1 MGNNKQRSMCLQ
13 KKVSS
18 ILKTN
23 KILFFFIYRTE
34 TNTFCSDPNNVTGL
48 CNRNSCP
55 LANSRY
61 STVYEE
67 KGVCYLKM
75 KTAERAHTPKE
86 LWESIKLDPSY
97 NKALEQID
105 TELKYWP
112 NFLKHKCKQRFT
124 RLRQIL
130 IKRKKMK
137 LEGRAEYKVVSHKAE
152 KREKTRLVK
161 AEKSAL
167 IENHIVDGL
176 LENLKKRK
184 YDDIYNINKEILNK
198 IIETEKP
205 ITDNQL
211 EEDFNEDDYYK
222 GYIEDFSDE
231 EEENE
236 DENDGNE
243 DFEDDD
249 DNENDMKKIKN
260 EIDDDEIDDIFK
272 QSKDETKK
280 DKKGKKDKKIGKKRK
295 RNIEYEQE
303 YENVR
308 KNVNYNIVSN
318 NNDNLDD
325 YL

>member
-1 MGNNKQRSMCLQ
+1 M
-13 KKVSS
+13 
-18 ILKTN
+18 
-23 KILFFFIYRTE
+23 YRTE

-112 NFLKHKCKQRFT
+112 KFLIHKCKQRFT

-161 AEKSAL
+161 AEKSAV
-167 IENHIVDGL
+167 IENHIVDEL
-176 LENLKKRK
+176 LKNLRNGK
-184 YDDIYNINKEILNK
+184 YKGIYNVNLNAFNTVLEKENAVP
-198 IIETEKP
+198 E
-205 ITDNQL
+205 Q
-211 EEDFNEDDYYK
+211 EEDFDENDYDK

-236 DENDGNE
+236 DGEE
-243 DFEDDD
+243 DEDDKD
-249 DNENDMKKIKN
+249 VYNDNEEDNDNDN
-260 EIDDDEIDDIFK
+260 EIKEKSDDEEIDDIFNT
-272 QSKDETKK
+272 SKAKTK
-280 DKKGKKDKKIGKKRK
+280 DTSKKGKKVGKKRK
-295 RNIEYEQE
+295 RQKIEYEKE
-303 YENVR
+303 YENMH
-308 KNVNYNIVSN
+308 KNVNYNLNTNN
-318 NNDNLDD
+318 NNDDLDD

>member
-1 MGNNKQRSMCLQ
+1 MCLQ
-13 KKVSS
+13 KKVSPS
-18 ILKTN
+18 IITN
-23 KILFFFIYRTE
+23 KIPLFNNCRTE

-86 LWESIKLDPSY
+86 LWESVKLDPSY

-105 TELKYWP
+105 TELQYWP

-152 KREKTRLVK
+152 KREKTRLIK

-167 IENHIVDGL
+167 IENHIVNGL
-176 LENLKKRK
+176 LENLKKKK
-184 YDDIYNINKEILNK
+184 YGDIYNITPNTINK
-198 IIETEKP
+198 ITENEKV
-205 ITDNQL
+205 ISEAQED
-211 EEDFNEDDYYK
+211 EDFNEEDYYK

-236 DENDGNE
+236 DEDDENE
-243 DFEDDD
+243 DFEEDDD
-249 DNENDMKKIKN
+249 DKKKDKN
-260 EIDDDEIDDIFK
+260 EIDDEEIDDIFK
-272 QSKDETKK
+272 PIKDETKK
-280 DKKGKKDKKIGKKRK
+280 DKKGKKEIKTGKKRNRPK
-295 RNIEYEQE
+295 IEYEKE
-303 YENVR
+303 YEKVG
-308 KNVNYNIVSN
+308 KNVNYNMTTN